1 MFTNFLAFIFVLG
14 VLVFVHELGHFL
26 VARWHGVRVLTFS
39 LGFGPRLFST
49 RRGDTEYCISIVPLG
64 GYVKMAG
71 ENPDEPRSGASDEF
85 MSKSKWQRF
94 QVYIAGPAMNIVL
107 ALVVMTF
114 VLYSG
119 AEAPAYEEQ
128 PAVIGSVVADSPAA
142 RAGLQRGDRIVSVAG
157 KPVATWEQLFLTVM
171 PRAERELTVEFER
184 DGSRMVVQITPAAQT
199 KFQMGDLGVTPDT
212 HPQIREL
219 IAGGAAE
226 KAGLRVGDVMM
237 AVNGA
242 PVTSDRDLVKT
253 INDNANTPLAMQVKR
268 EGQLQAITVTP
279 ALDGG
284 VGKIGVRFAPFEV
297 RTIEPTFAQAIGL
310 SARQNL
316 QWSTMIFEA
325 VVGLVKGETSP
336 KQLMGPVAIAQLSG
350 GAARVSWVAL
360 FGLMAMISLNLGI
373 LNLLPIPV
381 LDGGH
386 IFIMAVEGLFRR
398 DFSIAVKEKML
409 LAGFVVLMA
418 LMVTVIYN
426 DLMRIEWIERLVP
439 WR

>member
-1 MFTNFLAFIFVLG
+1 MFTNLLAFIFVLG

-39 LGFGPRLFST
+39 LGFGPRIFST
-49 RRGDTEYCISIVPLG
+49 KRGDTEYCISIIPLG
-64 GYVKMAG
+64 GFVKMAG

-85 MSKSKWQRF
+85 MSKSKWARF

-114 VLYSG
+114 VLYAG

-128 PAVIGSVVADSPAA
+128 PAVVGSVVADSPAA
-142 RAGLQRGDRIVSVAG
+142 RAGLQPGDRITSVAG
-157 KPVATWEQLFLTVM
+157 KPVQNWEQLFLTVM

-184 DGSRMVVQITPAAQT
+184 AGTRQAVQITPSAQSR
-199 KFQMGDLGVTPDT
+199 FQMGDIGVAPEM

-219 IAGGAAE
+219 VAGGSAE
-226 KAGLRVGDVMM
+226 RSGLRVGDVMI
-237 AVNGA
+237 AVQGK

-253 INDNANTPLAMQVKR
+253 INENANNALAMEVR
-268 EGQLQAITVTP
+268 RDGRLQTITVTP
-279 ALDGG
+279 ALDGN

-297 RTIEPTFAQAIGL
+297 RTIEPSFTQAMSL
-310 SARQNL
+310 SVKQNL
-316 QWSTMIFEA
+316 AWSTMIFEA
-325 VVGLVKGETSP
+325 VIGLVKGETSP

-350 GAARVSWVAL
+350 GAARVSYAAL

-398 DFSIAVKEKML
+398 DFSVAMKEKML